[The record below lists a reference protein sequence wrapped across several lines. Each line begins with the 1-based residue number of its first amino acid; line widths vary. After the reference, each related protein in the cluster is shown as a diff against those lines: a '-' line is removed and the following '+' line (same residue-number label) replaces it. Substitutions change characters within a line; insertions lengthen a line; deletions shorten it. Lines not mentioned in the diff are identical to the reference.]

1 MNIYTDNNKII
12 YKFDDKDDYESLL
25 VIFKNLKKSTY
36 NLDLKNT
43 IDNLYNII
51 LNRYDEKDNT
61 IIFDIDEIC
70 DMLHLF
76 NFCSAVLLLDNKDLI
91 NENQYLHYCDTY
103 NTEIIEYYQYILKS
117 LNMDEYINP
126 KINHNI

>member
-25 VIFKNLKKSTY
+25 IIFKNLRKPTY
-36 NLDLKNT
+36 NSDLKNT

-91 NENQYLHYCDTY
+91 NENQYL
-103 NTEIIEYYQYILKS
+103 QY
-117 LNMDEYINP
+117 
-126 KINHNI
+126 

>member
-25 VIFKNLKKSTY
+25 VIFKNLKKPTY
-36 NLDLKNT
+36 NSDLKNT

-76 NFCSAVLLLDNKDLI
+76 NFCSAVLLVDNKDLI

-117 LNMDEYINP
+117 LNMDEHINP

>member
-12 YKFDDKDDYESLL
+12 YKFNDKYDYESLL
-25 VIFKNLKKSTY
+25 IIFKNLRKPTY
-36 NLDLKNT
+36 NSDLKNT

>member
-1 MNIYTDNNKII
+1 MNIYTDNYKII
-12 YKFDDKDDYESLL
+12 YKFDNKDDYESLL
-25 VIFKNLKKSTY
+25 IIFKHLKKPTY
-36 NLDLKNT
+36 NSDLKNT

>member
-25 VIFKNLKKSTY
+25 IIFKNLKKPTY
-36 NLDLKNT
+36 NSDLKNT

-117 LNMDEYINP
+117 LHMDEYINP

>member
-25 VIFKNLKKSTY
+25 IIFKNLRKPTYKS
-36 NLDLKNT
+36 DQKNT

-117 LNMDEYINP
+117 LNMDEHINP
-126 KINHNI
+126 KINHSI

>member
-25 VIFKNLKKSTY
+25 IIFKNLRKPTY
-36 NLDLKNT
+36 NSDLKNT

-76 NFCSAVLLLDNKDLI
+76 IFCSAVLLLDNKDLI

>member
-1 MNIYTDNNKII
+1 MNIYTNNNKII

-25 VIFKNLKKSTY
+25 IIFKNLKKSTY
-36 NLDLKNT
+36 NSDLKNT

-51 LNRYDEKDNT
+51 LSRYDEKDNT

>member
-12 YKFDDKDDYESLL
+12 YKFDDKDDYEALL
-25 VIFKNLKKSTY
+25 IIFKNLKKPTY
-36 NLDLKNT
+36 NSDLKNT

>member
-25 VIFKNLKKSTY
+25 IIFKNLRKPAY
-36 NLDLKNT
+36 NSDLKNT

>member
-25 VIFKNLKKSTY
+25 IIFKNLRKPTY
-36 NLDLKNT
+36 NSDLKNT

-70 DMLHLF
+70 DILHLF

-117 LNMDEYINP
+117 LNMDEHINP
-126 KINHNI
+126 KINHSI

>member
-1 MNIYTDNNKII
+1 MNIYIDNNKII
-12 YKFDDKDDYESLL
+12 YKFDEKDDYESLL
-25 VIFKNLKKSTY
+25 IIFKHLKKLTY
-36 NLDLKNT
+36 NSDLKNT

-61 IIFDIDEIC
+61 IIFNIDEIC

-117 LNMDEYINP
+117 LHMDEHINP

>member
-25 VIFKNLKKSTY
+25 IIFKNLRKPTY
-36 NLDLKNT
+36 NSDLKNT

-76 NFCSAVLLLDNKDLI
+76 YFCSAVLLLDNKDLI

-117 LNMDEYINP
+117 LNMDEHINP
-126 KINHNI
+126 KINHSI

>member
-12 YKFDDKDDYESLL
+12 YKFDNKDDYESLL
-25 VIFKNLKKSTY
+25 IIFKHLKKPAY
-36 NLDLKNT
+36 NSDLKNT

>member
-1 MNIYTDNNKII
+1 MNIYIDNNKII

-25 VIFKNLKKSTY
+25 IIFKHLKKLTY
-36 NLDLKNT
+36 NSDLKNT

-51 LNRYDEKDNT
+51 LNRYDEKENT
-61 IIFDIDEIC
+61 IIFNIDEIC

-76 NFCSAVLLLDNKDLI
+76 NFCSTVLLLDNKDLI

-117 LNMDEYINP
+117 LHMDEYINP

>member
-25 VIFKNLKKSTY
+25 IIFKNLRKPTY
-36 NLDLKNT
+36 NSDLKNT

-61 IIFDIDEIC
+61 IILTTDELTDFMNLTFNYLSKTYTNYNT
-70 DMLHLF
+70 DML
-76 NFCSAVLLLDNKDLI
+76 
-91 NENQYLHYCDTY
+91 Y
-103 NTEIIEYYQYILKS
+103 
-117 LNMDEYINP
+117 
-126 KINHNI
+126 